1 MEDAKQHHREAELQ
15 VFVKKVMQM
24 IIIVY
29 KALAIAAKSVVLQE
43 NALLRVQVAFCKG
56 QNVLKTKMNM
66 IFRMRSNYFV
76 VLQRREINID
86 AWCCS

>member
-1 MEDAKQHHREAELQ
+1 MEDAKQHRREAELQ

-43 NALLRVQVAFCKG
+43 NALLPVQVAFCKG

-66 IFRMRSNYFV
+66 IFRVIKLFCRITEKRDYY
-76 VLQRREINID
+76 
-86 AWCCS
+86 

>member
-43 NALLRVQVAFCKG
+43 NALLRVQAAFCKG

-66 IFRMRSNYFV
+66 IFRVIKLFCRITEK
-76 VLQRREINID
+76 RD
-86 AWCCS
+86 